1 MGGEPFGHGES
12 ARVEEERI
20 ASGASAS
27 TAADLESARL
37 SAALRLARMG
47 CWTFDVAAGEF
58 IFDDTYFALHR
69 ATAELVGGPRMGAER
84 FAREFVH
91 PDDAGLPAQAIAAA
105 LATGDPDFEFE
116 REARI
121 LCRDGEIRD
130 VIIWFRIEKD
140 SAGRTVRLHGVNQD
154 ITDRNRDEAE
164 RDRLQ
169 QQLLQAQKMESVG
182 RLAGGVAHD
191 FNNML
196 QAIMG
201 NVELALE
208 EPGAAGILREHLL
221 EVQRVAHRSAE
232 LTRQLL
238 AFARQ
243 QTVSPRAVNLN
254 DVVAGAIR
262 MLRRLI
268 GEDIDLTWTP
278 GPTLWSTRVDP
289 TQVDQ
294 VLANLLVNARD
305 AITGAGKIMLT
316 TMNVVLDDEYCHS
329 RPWAAPG
336 DYVELSVAD
345 TGVGMTPAV
354 MARVFEPFFT
364 TKELG
369 KGTGLGLATVYG
381 IVKQNQG
388 LIDVESEAG
397 VGTRVTVY
405 LPRSEATAP
414 LVIDERVSARD
425 LGGRETVLVVEDE
438 SSILSVTQ
446 IVLERRGYR
455 VLSVRTP
462 AEALELARTNGE
474 TIDLLVT
481 DLVMPEMNG
490 KELADELCRVRPG
503 LRTLFMSGYSI
514 SVAGTGGVLSEGV
527 PFISKPFTSDALAE
541 KVRAALDGRCDA
553 PEPPAGAP
561 EA

>member
-1 MGGEPFGHGES
+1 MRGGSEGQPES
-12 ARVEEERI
+12 TRIDAGPSSRVELGR
-20 ASGASAS
+20 A
-27 TAADLESARL
+27 TPDPESARL

-58 IFDDTYFALHR
+58 VFDDTYFALHR
-69 ATAELVGGPRMGAER
+69 TTAEDVGGYRMSVER
-84 FAREFVH
+84 FSREFVH
-91 PDDAGLPAQAIAAA
+91 ADDAGVAAAAIAKA
-105 LATGDPDFEFE
+105 LAATDPDYECQHD
-116 REARI
+116 ARI
-121 LCRDGEIRD
+121 LCADGDVRD
-130 VIIWFRIEKD
+130 VIVWFRIEKD
-140 SAGRTVRLHGVNQD
+140 PAGVTVRLHGVNQD
-154 ITDRNRDEAE
+154 VTDRNRAE
-164 RDRLQ
+164 SDRDRLQ
-169 QQLLQAQKMESVG
+169 QQFLQAQKMESVG

-254 DVVAGAIR
+254 DVVAGTIR

-268 GEDIDLTWTP
+268 GEDINLVWMP
-278 GPTLWSTRVDP
+278 GPDLWSTRVDP

-305 AITGAGKIMLT
+305 AISGIGKITLAT
-316 TMNVVLDDEYCHS
+316 RNVALDDEYCQS
-329 RPWAAPG
+329 RPWARAG
-336 DYVELSVAD
+336 EYVELSVAD
-345 TGVGMTPAV
+345 TGEGMSPAV
-354 MARVFEPFFT
+354 LARVFEPFFT
-364 TKELG
+364 TKALG

-388 LIDVESEAG
+388 VIDVESQEG
-397 VGTRVTVY
+397 VGTRITVY
-405 LPRSEATAP
+405 LPKSDTVAP
-414 LVIDERVSARD
+414 SSAEDRVGVRE
-425 LGGRETVLVVEDE
+425 LGGHETVLVVEDE
-438 SSILSVTQ
+438 SSILSVAS

-462 AEALELARTNGE
+462 AEALDLSRTTPGA
-474 TIDLLVT
+474 IDLLVT

-490 KELADELCRVRPG
+490 KELADILCRERPA
-503 LRTLFMSGYSI
+503 LKALFMSGYSI
-514 SVAGTGGVLSEGV
+514 NAAGMGGMVAEGV
-527 PFISKPFTSDALAE
+527 PFISKPFTSDAFAA
-541 KVRAALDGRCDA
+541 KVREAIDG
-553 PEPPAGAP
+553 PGGHGA
-561 EA
+561 